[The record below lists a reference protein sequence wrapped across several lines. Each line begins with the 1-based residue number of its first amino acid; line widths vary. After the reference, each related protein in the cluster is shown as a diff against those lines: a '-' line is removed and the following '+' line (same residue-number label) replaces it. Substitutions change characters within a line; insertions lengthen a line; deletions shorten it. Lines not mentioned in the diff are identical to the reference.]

1 MFSVGDKVVY
11 PMQGVGIVERIEN
24 RVFSGKN
31 REYIIVK
38 ILANKMEVM
47 IPSDMVAKSNLRRIS
62 DNSTL
67 ENVLSNLTA
76 ADDDDDDDE
85 SLSSKQRYENN
96 FNKFKVGSL
105 KNSLEVVYD
114 LSEINKNKKLNSS
127 EKQLFH
133 TAHKFLLEE
142 VSCIK
147 NMSLTEADDYLK
159 NRLN

>member
-11 PMQGVGIVERIEN
+11 PMQGVGVVEKIEN

-38 ILANKMEVM
+38 ILANNMEVM
-47 IPSDMVAKSNLRRIS
+47 IPTDMVAKSNLRKIS

-67 ENVLSNLTA
+67 ENVLSNLTVK
-76 ADDDDDDDE
+76 DDTE
-85 SLSSKQRYENN
+85 EKLSNKERYENN
-96 FNKFKVGSL
+96 VNKFKAGTL
-105 KNSLEVVYD
+105 KDSLEVVLD
-114 LSEINKNKKLNSS
+114 LVHINKNKKLNSS

-133 TAHKFLLEE
+133 SAQKFLVEE

-147 NMSLTEADDYLK
+147 NITLTEADIYLK
-159 NRLN
+159 KRLN

>member
-24 RVFSGKN
+24 RIFSGKN

-47 IPSDMVAKSNLRRIS
+47 IPSDMIDKSNLRKIS

-76 ADDDDDDDE
+76 NENDDE
-85 SLSSKQRYENN
+85 NLSTKQRYENN

-114 LSEINKNKKLNSS
+114 LGEINRNKKLNSS

>member
-24 RVFSGKN
+24 RIFSGKN

-47 IPSDMVAKSNLRRIS
+47 IPSDRADKSNLRSIS

-67 ENVLSNLTA
+67 ENVLSNLTVNDEN
-76 ADDDDDDDE
+76 DDG

-114 LSEINKNKKLNSS
+114 LFVINKNKKLNSS
-127 EKQLFH
+127 EKQLFN

-142 VSCIK
+142 VSFIK

-159 NRLN
+159 KRLN